1 MKFMTQEIIATRRT
15 PAEDALSRAETSS
28 VKEISTTWNK
38 YRQVK
43 LPEDVVKLEAINALK
58 NRLDKNGPA

>member
-28 VKEISTTWNK
+28 VKVIHHLE
-38 YRQVK
+38 QVQT
-43 LPEDVVKLEAINALK
+43 
-58 NRLDKNGPA
+58 G